1 MKKKEKK
8 KKKESNVKS
17 EKSLKVYKHKLP
29 IETWLSHSMA
39 VVKLQKLLS
48 NAKRCVF
55 QLAIL

>member
-1 MKKKEKK
+1 VEC
-8 KKKESNVKS
+8 KS
-17 EKSLKVYKHKLP
+17 ARRSQKTYHFLP

-55 QLAIL
+55 QFAKNDKIL